1 MKPIKHVVKT
11 TPLAFYTFF
20 VKVYLLS
27 FFFFV
32 KIKQSLGVQ
41 RWRFVYHTKRRKIIC
56 DWPLF
61 FNLSFQRLAFKY
73 YQAMFQ
79 WLKYCLST
87 FLLLFLLPPGSN
99 ITIYRID
106 WEFYTSIEEKNYK
119 AFNWQKLKS
128 IQLIKVDIV
137 TAGTKVGKFVNVIS
151 APRACNAP
159 CSACPALIFQIPV
172 IFKIFQTPVIF
183 LVWWAEKQYQRPKTK
198 VPCFNLSNTNDFF
211 RFLEP
216 KNKTKGCAALT
227 FQILVIF
234 LFFNISRKTGPKV
247 IQTTALIF
255 QLSVIF

>member
-1 MKPIKHVVKT
+1 
-11 TPLAFYTFF
+11 
-20 VKVYLLS
+20 
-27 FFFFV
+27 
-32 KIKQSLGVQ
+32 
-41 RWRFVYHTKRRKIIC
+41 
-56 DWPLF
+56 
-61 FNLSFQRLAFKY
+61 
-73 YQAMFQ
+73 MFQ

-198 VPCFNLSNTNDFF
+198 VSCFNLSNTSDFQKNSNTSDFF
-211 RFLEP
+211 GLMRTIVEASNILRTRSFPGILR
-216 KNKTKGCAALT
+216 T
-227 FQILVIF
+227 F
-234 LFFNISRKTGPKV
+234 
-247 IQTTALIF
+247 
-255 QLSVIF
+255 

>member
-32 KIKQSLGVQ
+32 KTKQSLGVQ
-41 RWRFVYHTKRRKIIC
+41 GWRFVYHTKRRKIIC

-61 FNLSFQRLAFKY
+61 FSIYLFKG
-73 YQAMFQ
+73 
-79 WLKYCLST
+79 
-87 FLLLFLLPPGSN
+87 LLLSIIKQCSNDSN
-99 ITIYRID
+99 IVYQLFSCCSCCHLAVISQ
-106 WEFYTSIEEKNYK
+106 YTGLTGSFTLQLKKKSYK

-159 CSACPALIFQIPV
+159 CSACPALIFQIPA

-198 VPCFNLSNTNDFF
+198 VSCFNLSNTNDFF
-211 RFLEP
+211 DFW
-216 KNKTKGCAALT
+216 
-227 FQILVIF
+227 
-234 LFFNISRKTGPKV
+234 SRKQDQRV
-247 IQTTALIF
+247 CCFDLSNMSDFFIF
-255 QLSVIF
+255 YK